1 MRSDC
6 IAGADAFLFGAF
18 VAEIG
23 VSDDAF
29 YVFRIVF
36 AKRCPVSIFP
46 ELLRPFVSDGILQ
59 QIVPIDV

>member
-36 AKRCPVSIFP
+36 AKRCPVSIC
-46 ELLRPFVSDGILQ
+46 LLYTSDAA
-59 QIVPIDV
+59 DD